1 MTKTSAEGVKAG
13 SPRKASRAKKP
24 SASGAVPSVDFP
36 REGEALSAAGY
47 TFRIGCPGEA
57 REVEVSIDSGPWLPC
72 RFSVGYWW
80 HDFGGGEIGRHSV
93 SARARDN
100 EGVLTVSPTREFSVR
115 EA

>member
-1 MTKTSAEGVKAG
+1 MTKTATDGVKAV

-24 SASGAVPSVDFP
+24 SASRAAPSVDFP
-36 REGEALSAAGY
+36 REGEELSAAGY
-47 TFRIGCPGEA
+47 AFRIGCPGEA
-57 REVEVSIDSGPWLPC
+57 REVEVSIDAGPWLPC

-80 HDFGGGEIGRHSV
+80 HDFGGGAIGRHSV

-100 EGVLTVSPTREFSVR
+100 EGVLSVSPARAFSVR